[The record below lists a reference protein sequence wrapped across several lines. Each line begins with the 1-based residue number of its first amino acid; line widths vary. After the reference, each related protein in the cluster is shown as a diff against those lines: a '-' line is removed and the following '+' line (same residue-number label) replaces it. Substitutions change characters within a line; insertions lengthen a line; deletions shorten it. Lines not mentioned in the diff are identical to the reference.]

1 MDVQA
6 ILFDVFGTVVDWRG
20 SLIAELSEWGAARGI
35 GADWT
40 GLVDTW
46 RGAYAPS
53 MDRVRRGELPWTKL
67 DDLHMA
73 TLREIGPRFGLVGLP
88 DADMEWVNRGWHRL
102 RPWPDSVPG
111 LRALHPRYILG
122 PLSNGNVSLLVDMAR
137 GAGLPW
143 DVILGA
149 EVSGRYKPDPETYLG
164 ACRML
169 SLQPEQVML
178 CAAHNYDLVAEVSGH
193 YKPDP
198 ETYLGACRMLSL
210 QPEQVM
216 LCAAHNYDLVAAQK
230 LGLRT
235 AFVPRPTEYGPLQVR
250 DFGPEGEWDV
260 VASDMEDFAARMLA

>member
-73 TLREIGPRFGLVGLP
+73 TLREIGPRFGLVGLL

-178 CAAHNYDLVAEVSGH
+178 CAAHNYDLVA
-193 YKPDP
+193 
-198 ETYLGACRMLSL
+198 
-210 QPEQVM
+210 
-216 LCAAHNYDLVAAQK
+216 AQK

>member
-178 CAAHNYDLVAEVSGH
+178 CAAHNYDLVA
-193 YKPDP
+193 
-198 ETYLGACRMLSL
+198 
-210 QPEQVM
+210 
-216 LCAAHNYDLVAAQK
+216 AQK

>member
-20 SLIAELSEWGAARGI
+20 SLIAELSDWGAARGI

-88 DADMEWVNRGWHRL
+88 DADMDWVNRGWHRL
-102 RPWPDSVPG
+102 RPWPDTVPG

-137 GAGLPW
+137 SAGLPW

-149 EVSGRYKPDPETYLG
+149 EVSGHYKPDPETYLH
-164 ACRML
+164 ACRLL

-178 CAAHNYDLVAEVSGH
+178 CAAHNHDLA
-193 YKPDP
+193 
-198 ETYLGACRMLSL
+198 
-210 QPEQVM
+210 
-216 LCAAHNYDLVAAQK
+216 AAQK

>member
-20 SLIAELSEWGAARGI
+20 SLIEELSAWGAERGV

-67 DDLHMA
+67 DALHMA
-73 TLREIGPRFGLVGLP
+73 TLREIGPRFGLVGLS
-88 DADMEWVNRGWHRL
+88 DADLDWVNRGWHRL

-111 LRALHPRYILG
+111 LRALHARYVLG

-149 EVSGRYKPDPETYLG
+149 EVF
-164 ACRML
+164 
-169 SLQPEQVML
+169 
-178 CAAHNYDLVAEVSGH
+178 GH

-198 ETYLGACRMLSL
+198 ETYLGACRLLSL
-210 QPEQVM
+210 EPDQVM
-216 LCAAHNYDLVAAQK
+216 LCAAHNHDLAAAQK

-235 AFVPRPTEYGPLQVR
+235 AFIPRPTEYGPLQVR

-260 VASDMEDFAARMLA
+260 VAADMEDFAGRMAA